1 MGPGYAWLW
10 HAQYPSHGELI
21 QLSPRAG
28 KSDLA
33 GPYALEMP
41 KGIGG
46 DTLSVMAE
54 VSELRFDGAA
64 ECETK
69 WTYELR

>member
-1 MGPGYAWLW
+1 
-10 HAQYPSHGELI
+10 
-21 QLSPRAG
+21 
-28 KSDLA
+28 
-33 GPYALEMP
+33 MP